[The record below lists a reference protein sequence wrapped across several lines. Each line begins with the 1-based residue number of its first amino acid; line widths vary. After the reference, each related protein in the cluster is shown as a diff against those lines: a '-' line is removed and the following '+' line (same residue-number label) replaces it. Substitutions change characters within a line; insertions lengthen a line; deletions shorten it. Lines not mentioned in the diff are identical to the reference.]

1 MKGAKMRKA
10 RLFFETV
17 LSFFVSVV
25 TTVIIVEKVMG
36 EREVLRFLFSSL
48 IWFYLIFSFLMI
60 IFTYFDEHEEREKKR
75 KLKMLKNRDITA
87 YEKERSKIYEDIKD

>member
-1 MKGAKMRKA
+1 MRKA
-10 RLFFETV
+10 RLLFETI
-17 LSFFVSVV
+17 LSFFVSFV

-36 EREVLRFLFSSL
+36 ETDMLRFLFSSL

-75 KLKMLKNRDITA
+75 KLKMLKNRDLKS
-87 YEKERSKIYEDIKD
+87 YEKERSKIYEDIKDWVNKF